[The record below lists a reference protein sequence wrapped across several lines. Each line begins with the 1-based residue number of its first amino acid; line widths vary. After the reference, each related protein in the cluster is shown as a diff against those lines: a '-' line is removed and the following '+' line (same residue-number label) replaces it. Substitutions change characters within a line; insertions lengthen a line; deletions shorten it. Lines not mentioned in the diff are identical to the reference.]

1 MNNFTHVVLNKT
13 LSPLDLIDT
22 GPAFIGICC
31 FFTFIVEI
39 FGNGNL
45 LIMMIYERFAMDP
58 QKRTV
63 NNQLIF
69 NLCLSNIIQ
78 NLISCPLL
86 TYRMLVS
93 PLSKLSLKS
102 FSHFFIGHNSKS
114 VNVNLIFI
122 DHTGA
127 VMATYTIVVNM
138 VYSALTLAEMTI
150 LKCLYISKW
159 SKMAMI
165 EDDFL
170 ARIFAEFNFFISIT
184 MTLIR
189 IYLDEPMNNLHYIRL
204 RGFQQSNL
212 PEKYQTSFSTINTW

>member
-31 FFTFIVEI
+31 FITLIVEI

-69 NLCLSNIIQ
+69 NLCFSNIIQ

-93 PLSKLSLKS
+93 PLGNLSLES
-102 FSHFFIGHNSKS
+102 FP
-114 VNVNLIFI
+114 
-122 DHTGA
+122 
-127 VMATYTIVVNM
+127 
-138 VYSALTLAEMTI
+138 
-150 LKCLYISKW
+150 
-159 SKMAMI
+159 
-165 EDDFL
+165 
-170 ARIFAEFNFFISIT
+170 NFFI
-184 MTLIR
+184 
-189 IYLDEPMNNLHYIRL
+189 LH
-204 RGFQQSNL
+204 
-212 PEKYQTSFSTINTW
+212 T